1 MSGSSQRVGVLLDGS
16 SRQRE
21 LSLRS
26 AEAIIAAL
34 EASGHRAHPVFVDRE
49 LDLALRQEPLD
60 VAFLATRG
68 RYASDGC
75 VQGLLEMLGV
85 AYTGS
90 GVLASALAMNRAQ
103 TKEVLRLHNLPTAPA
118 YVIHA
123 DSNQSVLEHHGS
135 FGFPVAVSPAD
146 IGLHVGSAIASDE
159 LELEAAVEDAFRFG
173 DEVIVERFVDGRIVA
188 VAVLD
193 GAPLGAVDL
202 GPADRRG
209 SRREGPD
216 GKLKA
221 RFAAAR
227 HRALLRTAEL
237 ACQAVGIEG
246 AALVEIVMSDRLNE
260 VVRGID
266 PTPVLA
272 PSSLFGRLAA
282 SAGIAFD
289 DLVLEVLKGARVR
302 AHGRRRER
310 RTLHAIIDG
319 PERRGGLSPLTH

>member
-1 MSGSSQRVGVLLDGS
+1 MSGSKQRVGVLLDGS
-16 SRQRE
+16 LRQRE
-21 LSLRS
+21 LSLR
-26 AEAIIAAL
+26 AGEAVVAAL
-34 EASGHRAHPVFVDRE
+34 EGAGHRAHPVFVDRE

-75 VQGLLEMLGV
+75 VQGLLELLGV

-90 GVLASALAMNRAQ
+90 GVLASALAMSRAQ

-118 YVIHA
+118 YVIQA
-123 DSNQSVLEHHGS
+123 DSPQSVLEHHGN

-146 IGLHVGSAIASDE
+146 VGLHVGSAVACDE

-173 DEVIVERFVDGRIVA
+173 DEVIVERFVEGRIVA

-193 GAPLGAVDL
+193 GTPLGAVDL
-202 GPADRRG
+202 GPANRRG
-209 SRREGPD
+209 PRRDAPD

-227 HRALLRTAEL
+227 SRALLRTAQL
-237 ACQAVGIEG
+237 ACEAVGIEG

-266 PTPVLA
+266 PTPVIA
-272 PSSLFGRLAA
+272 PGSLVGRLAA
-282 SAGIAFD
+282 SAGLPFE
-289 DLVLEVLKGARVR
+289 DLVLEILKGARLR
-302 AHGRRRER
+302 ANGRRRER
-310 RTLHAIIDG
+310 RTLNAIIDG
-319 PERRGGLSPLTH
+319 PERRGGFSLLTH